1 MEERVR
7 TNNRTGTS
15 QHVLLVHEPRNEKRV
30 LMKNVLLDLS
40 NEMTET
46 VHTCR
51 ADMAT

>member
-1 MEERVR
+1 MEERVT

-15 QHVLLVHEPRNEKRV
+15 QHVLLVHEPRNEKC